1 LFAFFEI
8 SSTIR
13 NLLVYVGKGSSCNIE
28 RRKTKREERQVGIMP
43 VLADEQV
50 GAAAIPTR
58 PQTSLVFFILSFIHG
73 ESHKIQELLNQGVT

>member
-1 LFAFFEI
+1 
-8 SSTIR
+8 
-13 NLLVYVGKGSSCNIE
+13 
-28 RRKTKREERQVGIMP
+28 MP

-73 ESHKIQELLNQGVT
+73 ESHKIQELLKQGVTKRCRLMSPYWGGGGGGGVAGSHPMSKVVHMEPK